1 MYIKVE
7 TLADLNLFNEIWMEC
22 WLEKG
27 YMLDP
32 TFDETDRF
40 IILDEDNR
48 EIGTIEFKPYYP
60 TMNNYI
66 NTVFPFHE
74 LEKVEM
80 NPMKVIEIDK
90 VSILKK
96 YRGKNLERLLS
107 LFVHYTDYHQMNY
120 CVVLLER
127 VFYKALRHVY
137 KIPIETVAE
146 QMYYKGDYVIPAII
160 HSHEVYNHKGDY
172 PWIVPSIHGFERKPI
187 YT

>member
-1 MYIKVE
+1 MFIKVE
-7 TLADLNLFNEIWMEC
+7 TLADLNTFNEIWMEC

-32 TFDETDRF
+32 RFDETDRF
-40 IILDEDNR
+40 IILDQANK
-48 EIGTIEFKPYYP
+48 EIGTIEFKSYFPSLQ
-60 TMNNYI
+60 NYI

-74 LEKVEM
+74 INKIEM

-90 VSILKK
+90 VSILKE

-107 LFVHYTDYHQMNY
+107 LFVHYTDFYQMNY

-127 VFYKALRHVY
+127 VFYRALRTVY
-137 KIPIETVAE
+137 KIPIEAVSE

-160 HSHEVYNHKGDY
+160 HSKEVYTNKENY
-172 PWIVPSIHGFERKPI
+172 PWIIPSTQGFDRKLI
-187 YT
+187 YI